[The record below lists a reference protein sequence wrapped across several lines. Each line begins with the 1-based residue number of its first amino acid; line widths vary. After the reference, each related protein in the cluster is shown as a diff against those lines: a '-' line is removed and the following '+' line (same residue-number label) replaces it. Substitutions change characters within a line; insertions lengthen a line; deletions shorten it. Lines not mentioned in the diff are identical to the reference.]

1 MRLNGAA
8 AASGY
13 FAEFSR
19 VLERVAVTN
28 REGAELPADDGIAAV
43 IELIV
48 TLKHQ
53 GGKVLLI
60 GNGGSAAIVSHMHND
75 LCKALGV
82 RAMVFNEAPLL
93 TALANDEGYPEVFHR
108 PIQLWADRH
117 DVLISV
123 SSAGESENIVRAAAL
138 ARDKG
143 CKVVTFSGFKPT
155 NRLRQL
161 GDLNVYVPASTYGYV
176 EMAHSVIAHC
186 VTDIAV
192 MRTAAPV

>member
-1 MRLNGAA
+1 MKSNLDAGPA
-8 AASGY
+8 GY
-13 FAEFSR
+13 FAEFCR
-19 VLERVAVTN
+19 VLERVEMTA
-28 REGAELPADDGIAAV
+28 REGEPMPTGDGIAAV

-53 GGKVLLI
+53 GGKALLI

-82 RAMVFNEAPLL
+82 RAIVFNEAPLL

-123 SSAGESENIVRAAAL
+123 SSAGESENIVKAASL

-155 NRLRQL
+155 NRLRQI

-192 MRTAAPV
+192 VRAAAPV

>member
-1 MRLNGAA
+1 MKLNGAA

-19 VLERVAVTN
+19 VLERVEVTT
-28 REGAELPADDGIAAV
+28 RDGAGLPADDGIAAV

-53 GGKVLLI
+53 GGKALLI

-82 RAMVFNEAPLL
+82 RAIVFNETPLL

-123 SSAGESENIVRAAAL
+123 SSAGESENIVKASAL

-155 NRLRQL
+155 NRLRQI

-186 VTDIAV
+186 VTDIAA